1 MAEGGLS
8 LNRSQESIDER
19 SGDHDSTVQSSHV
32 LQRIK
37 SDRIPVTKPEED
49 RRRRTIIVEKKNGSF
64 GFTLQSYGI
73 HYKKEQEV
81 EMITYVDFVEYDGP
95 AYKSGMREGDVIL
108 SINGTDME
116 KADHKTI
123 VTYIK
128 NCDSRMRM
136 VVLFEDCVRKVELH
150 MRYIQLQN
158 VLHSKMNE
166 LERTCLKERE
176 LLEGKKIWK
185 THSLPAP
192 RKKASSAAAAAAASN
207 VSPSTEY
214 LTPSMSDL
222 ENINTTA
229 FPNVRP
235 ISEDDLTKA
244 NKHSPSVIA
253 PPVQFMLATYQYLDP
268 QCRYILKPSASNS
281 GEYLLSIGPPARS
294 KSEHQQFYNAN
305 SISHDELSASQEN
318 VENNHDNQKD
328 TRCNSKPR
336 NHCHKRS
343 CNPCLGSQRDKQN
356 NGDNVSL
363 DAYDLAS
370 PCCNPECVP
379 RRSKHKE
386 HKHKHRDKDRAQRP
400 RSQSHVC
407 HKKQAAQQTAQ
418 CNHIEKHNHRR
429 LHNLSNQL
437 ASRCSLHSCISS
449 SDFDGGGGVAES
461 SATSYTTSLSTDTL
475 YWDQQSDASATN
487 SRQQSIKSRQSYNSL
502 QHPSAMLGNANVM
515 PQHRHHHH
523 HHQKRGYHIAPTQG
537 GAPQPIPNHENISY
551 YDTQYI
557 QQKPKSWDNLAMK
570 AIGGYGFGYGYLEK
584 ANTKARTNVTS
595 SGTVRTHFL
604 ESENQIMYSSQGLT
618 TNRNINE
625 IVNPNHQH
633 NSVPRKNPSGRY
645 SLLNIENY
653 APPPSQFVQEFAA
666 TTTTTSFTKST
677 DNLLDTYNNVSN
689 TSINSCECKPVDSQ
703 NKILKHKQQSECIGY
718 YSNLPKTTV
727 CKTMPLATTKVKSN
741 DTTAKNC
748 ETVSTVSE
756 ITRL

>member
-8 LNRSQESIDER
+8 LNRSQESIDDR
-19 SGDHDSTVQSSHV
+19 SKDHDSIIQSSHV

-81 EMITYVDFVEYDGP
+81 EMITYVDYVEYDAP

-123 VTYIK
+123 VTCIK

-158 VLHSKMNE
+158 VLHAKMNE
-166 LERTCLKERE
+166 LERTCLRERE
-176 LLEGKKIWK
+176 LLEGKWK

-192 RKKASSAAAAAAASN
+192 RKQKAASTSN

-214 LTPSMSDL
+214 LTPSVSDIT
-222 ENINTTA
+222 NINTTA
-229 FPNVRP
+229 FPTVRP

-244 NKHSPSVIA
+244 NKHIV
-253 PPVQFMLATYQYLDP
+253 MLATYQYLDP

-281 GEYLLSIGPPARS
+281 GEYLLSIGPPARN
-294 KSEHQQFYNAN
+294 QQFYSTN
-305 SISHDELSASQEN
+305 SMSHDELNASQEN
-318 VENNHDNQKD
+318 VENHVDNQKET
-328 TRCNSKPR
+328 TRCNPKPR

-343 CNPCLGSQRDKQN
+343 CNPCLGQRDKQN

-379 RRSKHKE
+379 TRSKHKE
-386 HKHKHRDKDRAQRP
+386 HKHKHREKDRSQRP

-407 HKKQAAQQTAQ
+407 HKKQAAQ
-418 CNHIEKHNHRR
+418 CNHTEKHNHRR

-437 ASRCSLHSCISS
+437 ASRCSLHSCLTS
-449 SDFDGGGGVAES
+449 SDYDGGGGGVES

-502 QHPSAMLGNANVM
+502 QHPNAMLSSANVM
-515 PQHRHHHH
+515 PPHRHHHH
-523 HHQKRGYHIAPTQG
+523 HHQKRGYHIATTQAVAAPSAVA
-537 GAPQPIPNHENISY
+537 APQPISNHENISY

-584 ANTKARTNVTS
+584 ANTKARTNVTA
-595 SGTVRTHFL
+595 GTVRTHFL
-604 ESENQIMYSSQGLT
+604 ESDSQILYSSQA
-618 TNRNINE
+618 TNRNLNE
-625 IVNPNHQH
+625 VVHSNHQQH

-645 SLLNIENY
+645 SMLNNIENY
-653 APPPSQFVQEFAA
+653 APPPSQFVQEFATA

-677 DNLLDTYNNVSN
+677 DNLLDTYNVSN
-689 TSINSCECKPVDSQ
+689 TSINSCECNGPA
-703 NKILKHKQQSECIGY
+703 LKHKQQSKECLGY
-718 YSNLPKTTV
+718 YSNLPKTAV
-727 CKTMPLATTKVKSN
+727 CKTMPLATKSKNDATKN
-741 DTTAKNC
+741 G